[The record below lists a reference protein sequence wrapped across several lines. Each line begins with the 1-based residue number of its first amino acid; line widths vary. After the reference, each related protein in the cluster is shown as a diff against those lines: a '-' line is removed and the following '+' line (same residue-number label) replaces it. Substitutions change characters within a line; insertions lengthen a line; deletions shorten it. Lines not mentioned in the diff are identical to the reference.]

1 MVTKMTQSNNPLKK
15 YFRQPVIHLRL
26 PSGGKF
32 YPTGCVDL
40 PPNGE
45 IPIFPMTAVD
55 EITSRTPDALFNG
68 SAVINIIGSCAPNI
82 KDPWSVNAIDLNSLL
97 AAIRLA
103 SYGHEMSMT
112 SVCPSCGNPHEITID
127 LRNVLD
133 SIRMPDYDQ
142 PIVIGDLNCYFQPMS
157 YRQINDVS
165 RVQYEDSKLMQVIND
180 TNVNDDD
187 RMTQLGEAFRR
198 ITALTV
204 RSIAASVA
212 AIKTSDSMV
221 TDLEQIEEFLIN
233 APKQVFETIKEH
245 AVKLRSATDLKPIAM
260 TCEKC
265 NHEYQQEFTL
275 DMSNFFE
282 VAS

>member
-1 MVTKMTQSNNPLKK
+1 MVTKMTQSDNPLKK
-15 YFRQPVIHLRL
+15 YFRQPAIYLRL

-32 YPTGCVDL
+32 YPSGCVDL

-68 SAVINIIGSCAPNI
+68 SAVTTIIGSCAPNI
-82 KDPWSVNAIDLNSLL
+82 KDPWAVNAIDLNSLL
-97 AAIRLA
+97 TAIRLA
-103 SYGHEMSMT
+103 SYGHEMNMT
-112 SVCPSCGNPHEITID
+112 SVCPQCGNPHEITID
-127 LRNVLD
+127 LRTVLD
-133 SIRMPDYDQ
+133 GIQMPDYDQ
-142 PIVIGDLNCYFQPMS
+142 PLVLGDLHIYFQPMS
-157 YRQINDVS
+157 YSQINDVS
-165 RVQYEDSKLMQVIND
+165 RVQYEDSKLMQVVND
-180 TNVNDDD
+180 TNMSEDA

-204 RSIAASVA
+204 RSIAASIS
-212 AIKTSDSMV
+212 AIKTAETMV
-221 TDLEQIEEFLIN
+221 TDSAQIEEFLLN
-233 APKQVFETIKEH
+233 APKQLFETIKEH
-245 AVKLRSATDLKPIAM
+245 AVELRSATDLKAIAM

-265 NHEYQQEFTL
+265 NHEYQQDFTL

>member
-1 MVTKMTQSNNPLKK
+1 MVTKMTQSDNPLKK
-15 YFRQPVIHLRL
+15 YFRQPAIYLKL

-32 YPTGCVDL
+32 YPTGSLDL

-68 SAVINIIGSCAPNI
+68 SAVTNIIGSCAPNI
-82 KDPWSVNAIDLNSLL
+82 NDPWSINAIDLNSVL
-97 AAIRLA
+97 AAVRLA

-112 SVCPSCGNPHEITID
+112 SVCPQCGNPHDITID
-127 LRNVLD
+127 LRTVLD
-133 SIRMPDYDQ
+133 GIQMPDYDQ
-142 PIVIGDLNCYFQPMS
+142 PLILGDLNCYFQPMT
-157 YRQINDVS
+157 YYQINEIS
-165 RVQYEDSKLMQVIND
+165 RVQYEDSKLMQVVSD
-180 TNVNDDD
+180 SNVSDDD
-187 RMTQLGEAFRR
+187 RMKQLGEAFRR

-204 RSIAASVA
+204 RSIAASIS
-212 AIKTSDSMV
+212 AIKTAESMV
-221 TDLEQIEEFLIN
+221 TDGAQIEEFLIN
-233 APKQVFETIKEH
+233 APKQLFEAIKEH
-245 AVKLRSATDLKPIAM
+245 AVKLREATDLKSISM

-265 NHEYQQEFTL
+265 NHEYPQDFTL